1 MVRNILDVVRGKRE
15 FYLEE
20 AKAGIAE
27 LLFNIARENGSIKLA
42 EELTVKVAA
51 PIMQALE
58 YISAHYMEQ
67 IRIEDLAEHCH
78 ISQSHF
84 RRVFSSCTGRSPV
97 DYINLVR
104 VKAACDY
111 LNRTDDYISD
121 IASKCGFTT
130 FSTFS
135 RNFKQ
140 IMGVSP
146 NEWRK
151 RPGNYEQQLLRFQIH
166 AEKGW

>member
-1 MVRNILDVVRGKRE
+1 MIRDIMDVIREKKE

-20 AKAGIAE
+20 AKAGIAR
-27 LLFNIARENGSIKLA
+27 LLFNIAREKIVDNLPDNPMGR
-42 EELTVKVAA
+42 EPA
-51 PIMQALE
+51 PIIQVLE
-58 YISAHYMEQ
+58 YISEHYMEQ
-67 IRIEDLAEHCH
+67 LNVEDLARNCH

-84 RRVFSSCTGRSPV
+84 RRIFTAYTGMSPV

-104 VKAACDY
+104 VQNACGY
-111 LNRTDDYISD
+111 LKRTDDYISD
-121 IASKCGFTT
+121 IANKCGFTT

-140 IMGVSP
+140 LMGVSP

-151 RPGNYEQQLLRFQIH
+151 RPENYEQQLLRFRIH
-166 AEKGW
+166 SEKGW